1 VEQLNLTFFSELQG
15 QPTHSLS
22 TDYRVFMRAYLKTGY
37 SAPMQSLRNE
47 VSIGLPDLESLCY
60 QQHLEPLIRRYTV
73 LLEQKYSVKVKTIDI
88 ELQYYPHF
96 SAQTKTEEHAA

>member
-22 TDYRVFMRAYLKTGY
+22 ADYRVFMRAYLKAGY
-37 SAPMQSLRNE
+37 SAPMQSLRSE
-47 VSIGLPDLESLCY
+47 VAIGLPDLDALCY

-73 LLEQKYSVKVKTIDI
+73 LLEQKYAVKVKTIDI

-96 SAQTKTEEHAA
+96 GSQGKKEEHAA